1 MLMLA
6 LAIAVLCIAVAV
18 LSAPLVLQRLEPYAP
33 QPASRAQP
41 PQGDARPGREREA
54 EQVLEALSELEHSRL
69 SGKLSDADYAAQR
82 ERLEAEYLRIA
93 SPPEGDP
100 G

>member
-6 LAIAVLCIAVAV
+6 LTILLLCIAAAV
-18 LSAPLVLQRLEPYAP
+18 LSAPLVLQRLEPYALRP
-33 QPASRAQP
+33 PAHGGPSRE
-41 PQGDARPGREREA
+41 DARAA
-54 EQVLEALSELEHSRL
+54 EQLLDALSELEQSRL

-82 ERLEAEYLRIA
+82 GRLEAEYLRFTA
-93 SPPEGDP
+93 PPVGDD